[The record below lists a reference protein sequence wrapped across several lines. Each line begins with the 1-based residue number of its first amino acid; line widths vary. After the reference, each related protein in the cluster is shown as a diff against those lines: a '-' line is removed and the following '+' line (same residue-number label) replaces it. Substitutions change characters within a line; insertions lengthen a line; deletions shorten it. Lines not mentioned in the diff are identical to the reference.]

1 MKNRIFLLSLLSFLF
16 ISTNAKAY
24 NIPNSNIYREGI
36 YRVDTDDEC
45 KVIVKRLSNYPTS
58 LIVFEEDN
66 SVVFYLMLPYNK
78 EVELKQITKRNT
90 IGIIGKAEVTI
101 KIDVNKC
108 N

>member
-1 MKNRIFLLSLLSFLF
+1 MKNRIFLLSLLYFLF